1 VKRKIYAVMAVL
13 IAVLMLVP
21 VLGTACKPK
30 PAEEIVVGFLS
41 ELTGW
46 MAPAGLPGM
55 QAVTVVMEMANFQV
69 DGRPFKF
76 VVEDTGT
83 DPGQALDKARKLVE
97 VDKASIIIG
106 PIFGMTHLALASYL
120 DKVKVP
126 SVTIEGNWETMA
138 LDNKWTWIVGGGLK
152 QYNYPTGVF
161 AYEELGWR
169 KVSVIFPEVA
179 GGPDFL
185 EGFKMSFTERGGQII
200 QEQTFPPGTADFAP
214 YFRNVKTE
222 ADGVFMFPVGEHTF
236 PLYKAIAET
245 GFKMPRL
252 EGPSELG
259 NPQIAKAIGDV
270 ALGTKMNEGYLYNL
284 DTPGNKE
291 FVKAF
296 KARWGEL
303 PGHTSGVAA
312 SSAQVVLE
320 VLRKAGGDTSPQ
332 NLAKAL
338 GEIDMDTLRGRITMT
353 PDRVGTMTWYDAEL
367 IKANG
372 EYTYKILKS
381 YRVSMKRV
389 GDKFTYSL
397 AK

>member
-1 VKRKIYAVMAVL
+1 
-13 IAVLMLVP
+13 
-21 VLGTACKPK
+21 
-30 PAEEIVVGFLS
+30 
-41 ELTGW
+41 
-46 MAPAGLPGM
+46 
-55 QAVTVVMEMANFQV
+55 
-69 DGRPFKF
+69 
-76 VVEDTGT
+76 
-83 DPGQALDKARKLVE
+83 
-97 VDKASIIIG
+97 
-106 PIFGMTHLALASYL
+106 
-120 DKVKVP
+120 
-126 SVTIEGNWETMA
+126 
-138 LDNKWTWIVGGGLK
+138 
-152 QYNYPTGVF
+152 
-161 AYEELGWR
+161 
-169 KVSVIFPEVA
+169 
-179 GGPDFL
+179 
-185 EGFKMSFTERGGQII
+185 
-200 QEQTFPPGTADFAP
+200 
-214 YFRNVKTE
+214 
-222 ADGVFMFPVGEHTF
+222 VFMFPVGEHTF